1 MLTQV
6 IKPPK
11 NIELV
16 YHGDSVEY
24 IKDNDPGKP
33 LTLAEKLLCDEV
45 VKLKA
50 KTTNVDRSVVTIKH
64 LEKQWSNDYGLRKE
78 I

>member
-24 IKDNDPGKP
+24 IKDNDPDKP

-45 VKLKA
+45 VRQIAELSKA
-50 KTTNVDRSVVTIKH
+50 KIHGR
-64 LEKQWSNDYGLRKE
+64 LG
-78 I
+78 